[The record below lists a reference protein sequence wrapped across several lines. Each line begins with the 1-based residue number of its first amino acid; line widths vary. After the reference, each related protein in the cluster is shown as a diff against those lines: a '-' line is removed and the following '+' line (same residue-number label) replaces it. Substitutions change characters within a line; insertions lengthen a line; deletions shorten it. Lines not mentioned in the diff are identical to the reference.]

1 MLHYEFPSYATGD
14 LGRGVGGA
22 AANRRELG
30 HGALA
35 EKALKQVKTGGKINR
50 RELGHS
56 ALAERALKQVV
67 GWGERVLELVGGRGG
82 GNSSRSE
89 LGYGGSALKQGGRGV
104 YQKGAGSRSTG
115 GEGA

>member
-35 EKALKQVKTGGKINR
+35 EKALKQVETRGK
-50 RELGHS
+50 
-56 ALAERALKQVV
+56 
-67 GWGERVLELVGGRGG
+67 
-82 GNSSRSE
+82 
-89 LGYGGSALKQGGRGV
+89 
-104 YQKGAGSRSTG
+104 
-115 GEGA
+115 

>member
-35 EKALKQVKTGGKINR
+35 EKALKQVAG
-50 RELGHS
+50 
-56 ALAERALKQVV
+56 
-67 GWGERVLELVGGRGG
+67 GGRGYLSWWG
-82 GNSSRSE
+82 G
-89 LGYGGSALKQGGRGV
+89 GGGG
-104 YQKGAGSRSTG
+104 
-115 GEGA
+115 

>member
-35 EKALKQVKTGGKINR
+35 EKALKQV
-50 RELGHS
+50 
-56 ALAERALKQVV
+56 V
-67 GWGERVLELVGGRGG
+67 GWEIL
-82 GNSSRSE
+82 
-89 LGYGGSALKQGGRGV
+89 AW
-104 YQKGAGSRSTG
+104 
-115 GEGA
+115 EGWAVAHRRRRRLSW

>member
-35 EKALKQVKTGGKINR
+35 EKALKQV
-50 RELGHS
+50 
-56 ALAERALKQVV
+56 V
-67 GWGERVLELVGGRGG
+67 GWEIL
-82 GNSSRSE
+82 
-89 LGYGGSALKQGGRGV
+89 A
-104 YQKGAGSRSTG
+104 
-115 GEGA
+115 

>member
-35 EKALKQVKTGGKINR
+35 EKALKQV
-50 RELGHS
+50 
-56 ALAERALKQVV
+56 V
-67 GWGERVLELVGGRGG
+67 GWGIIEHGH
-82 GNSSRSE
+82 
-89 LGYGGSALKQGGRGV
+89 GGSARKRGGV
-104 YQKGAGSRSTG
+104 YQKGAGSWRSG